1 MEFIDGV
8 DESIHGL
15 LDVIDLESYSTLV
28 GVSQELVTFLDILCC
43 AIFAKPS
50 LFVIGLIEVF
60 VALIFIGKRCD
71 APCNAAMQ
79 VVAHDQFCYLLG
91 INVGTIIW
99 RGKPC
104 AGFKL

>member
-1 MEFIDGV
+1 M

-50 LFVIGLIEVF
+50 LFVIGLIDVF
-60 VALIFIGKRCD
+60 VALIFIGKCYD
-71 APCNAAMQ
+71 ALHPAILQCM
-79 VVAHDQFCYLLG
+79 
-91 INVGTIIW
+91 
-99 RGKPC
+99 
-104 AGFKL
+104 